1 MTEEPP
7 KVGMSYTIGGV
18 KVDFPAKA
26 YPSQLS
32 MMDKV
37 TSRCYVKTSNRNAV
51 FEMDTVAVETKL
63 P

>member
-1 MTEEPP
+1 MLLICDVVDGEMNEPV
-7 KVGMSYTIGGV
+7 KTGMSYIIGGV

-37 TSRCYVKTSNRNAV
+37 K
-51 FEMDTVAVETKL
+51 
-63 P
+63 